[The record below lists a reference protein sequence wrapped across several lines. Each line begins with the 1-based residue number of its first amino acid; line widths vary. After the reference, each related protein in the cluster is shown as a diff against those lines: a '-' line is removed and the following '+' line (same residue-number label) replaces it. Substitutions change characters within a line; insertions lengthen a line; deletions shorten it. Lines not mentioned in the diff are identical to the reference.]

1 MNSLIEDEKIAAIC
15 AQFPVLGNS
24 ITMKPLGGGL
34 TNKNYRIDTSQ
45 DTYVL
50 RISEPS
56 SSLLSID
63 RNNERINTAR
73 AHKSGVGP
81 RVIDCLPE
89 ENVLLIEWIE
99 AKTLHASDLRHD
111 DGLLERVALS
121 LKKLHSSAAF
131 EGDFYFPLIRKHYKE
146 TVVSRNYFM
155 PVDYLELEPRIIALE
170 NAMLQHPEV
179 KVPCNN
185 DLLAENFMDDGN
197 KIWIIDYEYAGQNE
211 ASFDLGNLAAESDLT
226 DSQLQRLCEAYW
238 KEHSPIKVAKAI
250 AWSIIARYGWVL
262 WASIQEQVSSIDF
275 DFRNFGMNKWHSV
288 LPEIKGNRYQQILD
302 ILMNAEP

>member
-1 MNSLIEDEKIAAIC
+1 
-15 AQFPVLGNS
+15 
-24 ITMKPLGGGL
+24 
-34 TNKNYRIDTSQ
+34 
-45 DTYVL
+45 
-50 RISEPS
+50 
-56 SSLLSID
+56 
-63 RNNERINTAR
+63 
-73 AHKSGVGP
+73 
-81 RVIDCLPE
+81 
-89 ENVLLIEWIE
+89 
-99 AKTLHASDLRHD
+99 
-111 DGLLERVALS
+111 
-121 LKKLHSSAAF
+121 
-131 EGDFYFPLIRKHYKE
+131 
-146 TVVSRNYFM
+146 M